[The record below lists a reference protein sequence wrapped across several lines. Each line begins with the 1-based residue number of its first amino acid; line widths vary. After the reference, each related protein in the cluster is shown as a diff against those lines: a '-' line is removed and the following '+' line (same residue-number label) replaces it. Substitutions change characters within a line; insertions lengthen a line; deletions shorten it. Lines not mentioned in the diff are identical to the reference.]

1 MRELNIRIT
10 ADRSEAHDA
19 LAATE
24 QDIRGVEEAS
34 AGLGRETR
42 SFGERF
48 REAYETPGG
57 LTSLKKNL
65 QALGGETRA
74 LGTSLTVGVSAPLAA
89 IGYWAQDAGMG
100 LIQTLNQIEAVTG
113 ATSAQMTRMRD
124 AAQEWGQKTVFS
136 SADAADALLQLS
148 KAGLDA
154 DQAIGALPA
163 TLQLAVAAELSMGEA
178 ARATANTL
186 AVFKLGVEDM
196 AGANDIL
203 VAAANASTMDV
214 SHLTT
219 ALKFV
224 GPVAAATKT
233 PLEDVAAMAAVLA
246 DNGIRADMAGTGMR
260 GMMTKLLAPT
270 KATSAALTALGFGQ
284 QVAAGETVAWAD
296 MLDALK
302 VRLDE
307 GGATAD
313 EFTGHIM
320 RGFGQRAGPAVLAL
334 AVEGGAAIKAMS
346 AEFAGA
352 QGTAER
358 MTDAMMKGL
367 PGAVEELRGSMETMG
382 ASLLIALEQPLTSI
396 VSALGALAEFVTGR
410 VLPMFNALPA
420 PVKTVGVAILGLA
433 AVIGPL
439 LVALGGFISM
449 VGLITPALPVLGAAL
464 AVLTGPIGLVIGA
477 VVALGA
483 AWMAW
488 GDDVMAVAS
497 SVYSAVKSWLWDKL
511 EPVLTPLI
519 PLLQSIGEM
528 FSAFADL
535 VVAVGRRIYDLFIAR
550 LMAEWEEL
558 KVFFVGAVDI
568 IKSVIG
574 SIPDV
579 LLPLLGPIGAVVLAF
594 RHWDTIT
601 AIARTVYEGVKTW
614 MLDRFTAV
622 VDSIRGK
629 VDAVTGFFRD
639 MYDAVVGNSFVP
651 DMVLGIQAEFAK
663 LQSVMVAPATT
674 AINSVTTSFRSMT
687 EQVSTLFSG
696 WGESLGGHIQSV
708 VGGPIGG
715 AFANIASGVLN
726 SLGTVLT
733 GGMNQ
738 LINMGMQLAMQG
750 LKAIGEKVWSG
761 LKSIGAA
768 IGGAFQGEGAKTN
781 DTRDD
786 WMKALGGLE
795 GAHGVIAQYGN
806 DAELM
811 AAFEQAYFAGNRNSF
826 QAGADAFGQRL
837 AALQMGIPE
846 LAEGGVVP
854 ATQGGRVV
862 RVAEAGKAE
871 AIIPLDEAGLGAP
884 TFHVT
889 VNAQGAFFRN
899 ARDVRA
905 LTEEIV
911 REMPGVLKGY
921 RLVPA

>member
-57 LTSLKKNL
+57 LTNLKKNL
-65 QALGGETRA
+65 QALGGETRS

-113 ATSAQMTRMRD
+113 AGAATMARMRD

-270 KATSAALTALGFGQ
+270 KATTAALTALGFGQ

-302 VRLDE
+302 ARLDE

-334 AVEGGAAIKAMS
+334 AVEGGEAIKAMS

-410 VLPMFNALPA
+410 VLPMFNALPE
-420 PVKTVGVAILGLA
+420 PVKIVGVAIAGLA
-433 AVIGPL
+433 TVIGPL
-439 LVALGGFISM
+439 LVALGGAISL
-449 VGLITPALPVLGAAL
+449 VGSLAPLLPALGAAF
-464 AVLTGPIGLVIGA
+464 AVLTGPIGLV
-477 VVALGA
+477 VAAIVGLAA

-488 GDDVMAVAS
+488 GDDVTRIVTDT
-497 SVYSAVKSWLWDKL
+497 YLAVKAWLWDKL
-511 EPVLTPLI
+511 EPVISPLI

-528 FSAFADL
+528 FGAFADL
-535 VVAVGRRIYDLFIAR
+535 VIAVGEKIGRLFIDR
-550 LMAEWEEL
+550 VRDDWGRMTT
-558 KVFFVGAVDI
+558 FFDNTIGQ
-568 IKSVIG
+568 IKRWVG
-574 SIPDV
+574 SIPTA
-579 LLPLLGPIGAVVLAF
+579 LLPLLGPIGMVVAAF
-594 RHWDTIT
+594 RHWSEIT
-601 AIARTVYEGVKTW
+601 QIASAVYNAVKTYL
-614 MLDRFTAV
+614 LDRFTSV
-622 VDSIRGK
+622 VEGVKGR

-639 MYDAVVGNSFVP
+639 MYTAVVGNSYVP
-651 DMVLGIQAEFAK
+651 DMIEGIATQFGRLGD
-663 LQSVMVAPATT
+663 VMVAPSGAAASTT
-674 AINSVTTSFRSMT
+674 QQVFGTMMSSVTQMLTSGFDGWKQMLGNTLQSM
-687 EQVSTLFSG
+687 
-696 WGESLGGHIQSV
+696 
-708 VGGPIGG
+708 
-715 AFANIASGVLN
+715 LN
-726 SLGTVLT
+726 SILSAKGSFSQAFSSLLPAGGGSAGLNGIPNPAMMIAQEWLESFLTPTLPVLPVSE
-733 GGMNQ
+733 Q
-738 LINMGMQLAMQG
+738 EAR
-750 LKAIGEKVWSG
+750 
-761 LKSIGAA
+761 GAA
-768 IGGAFQGEGAKTN
+768 ERYFGPDYEQYTQGIDWGNVLPGQIPGLADGG
-781 DTRDD
+781 
-786 WMKALGGLE
+786 
-795 GAHGVIAQYGN
+795 I
-806 DAELM
+806 
-811 AAFEQAYFAGNRNSF
+811 
-826 QAGADAFGQRL
+826 
-837 AALQMGIPE
+837 
-846 LAEGGVVP
+846 VP
-854 ATQGGRVV
+854 ATPGGRVV

-884 TFHVT
+884 SFHIT